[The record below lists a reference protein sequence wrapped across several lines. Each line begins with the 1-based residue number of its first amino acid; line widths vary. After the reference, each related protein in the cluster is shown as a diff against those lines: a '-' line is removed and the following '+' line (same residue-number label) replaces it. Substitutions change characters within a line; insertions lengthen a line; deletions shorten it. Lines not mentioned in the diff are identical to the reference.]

1 MVLKGWCAELGEDF
15 LNVPAALPQAMQ
27 ASSARE
33 HERCT
38 TAAIQF
44 LGMCSKVS
52 ECDPPAAVA
61 VGNGKQS
68 CRSVDGNG
76 AAKVGERQ
84 EPGVMIQELGTTS
97 SISGHFRL
105 RGGLVERTEER
116 NQLMSDEA

>member
-1 MVLKGWCAELGEDF
+1 MRVSAAREALRLHHRDPEPLRTSGVSLSCRFSAGERFETVLKGWCAELGEDF

-61 VGNGKQS
+61 VGNGKRS
-68 CRSVDGNG
+68 CR
-76 AAKVGERQ
+76 
-84 EPGVMIQELGTTS
+84 
-97 SISGHFRL
+97 
-105 RGGLVERTEER
+105 
-116 NQLMSDEA
+116 